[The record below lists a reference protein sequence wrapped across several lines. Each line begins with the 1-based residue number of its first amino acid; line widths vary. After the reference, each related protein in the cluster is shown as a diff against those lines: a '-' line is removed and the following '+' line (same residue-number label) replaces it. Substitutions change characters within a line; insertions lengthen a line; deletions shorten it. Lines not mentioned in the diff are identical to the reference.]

1 MFLKKKKN
9 YETISNEIYQK
20 IVKFSRNKI
29 FYIKYKVPDTI
40 DGRFDMLVLITIIV
54 VFRLSKIKYDG
65 IKLSQNIFD
74 VVFRDLDFSL
84 RELGAGDVS
93 VSNNMKKLISS
104 YMGRQKVYLKAFKN
118 YNKDMLTLA
127 FKNNIYRNNKQKK
140 NIILLLSTNIF
151 KINKKLDVID
161 DKKILNGD
169 FDFKDS
175 LL

>member
-1 MFLKKKKN
+1 MFFKKKKN

-29 FYIKYKVPDTI
+29 FYTKYKVPDTI
-40 DGRFDMLVLITIIV
+40 DGRFDMLVLITIII
-54 VFRLSKIKYDG
+54 VFRLSKIKNDG

-104 YMGRQKVYLKAFKN
+104 YMGRQKVYLKAFEN
-118 YNKDMLTLA
+118 SNKDLLA
-127 FKNNIYRNNKQKK
+127 LSFKNNIYRNNKQKK
-140 NIILLLSTNIF
+140 DLIILLSTNIF
-151 KINKKLDVID
+151 KIIKKLDVIE

-169 FDFKDS
+169 FDFNDC

>member
-1 MFLKKKKN
+1 MFFKKKNN

-29 FYIKYKVPDTI
+29 FYTKYKVPDTI

-54 VFRLSKIKYDG
+54 VFRLSKIKNDG
-65 IKLSQNIFD
+65 IILSQNIFD

-104 YMGRQKVYLKAFKN
+104 YMGRQKVYLKAFEN
-118 YNKDMLTLA
+118 YNKDLLALA
-127 FKNNIYRNNKQKK
+127 FKMVPS
-140 NIILLLSTNIF
+140 LS
-151 KINKKLDVID
+151 LA
-161 DKKILNGD
+161 
-169 FDFKDS
+169 
-175 LL
+175 